1 MLKEIYVKNFA
12 IIDDVNIKFTS
23 GFNILS
29 GETGAGKTLIIE
41 AINLLIGERANTDLI
56 RDRQEN
62 LLVQG
67 FFDFKDNANV
77 TDFMM
82 KEGLIKNVDEAVD
95 LEITRE
101 LNRNGRNR
109 IFINGSFSQVS
120 TLKNLGRLFID
131 IHGQHEHQYLL
142 EQKNHLKIIDE
153 IGGSEISELRKSYEE
168 AYKNYMDSKLLL
180 EDTLQKQKQKDEFLY
195 ELRSKLNEIDNLKLK
210 PGEYEELENEKN
222 ILKNYEKIYQY
233 SSECLSILSGNE
245 NNDFSLIFNNS
256 KLLKILNEFERIDKN
271 ISRFLPGIEEYSI
284 IAEELNNYLN
294 SFMQNLE
301 FSPKKL
307 EDIQERIFLI
317 NEIKRKYNMD
327 IPELIEYREK
337 LKEQADAIE
346 EIDDIIRERA
356 KDLEDKKNK
365 LINEA
370 VKLEN
375 SRKKISLNFEKQII
389 KEMLDLNFKSVRFK
403 SEISNTEGE
412 DADYG
417 SQKIRFTSEGINR
430 CEFLISLNPGEE
442 LKSLTKIASGGE
454 ISRIMLSLK
463 SIIGKADNIQT
474 MIFDEIDSG
483 IGGQTALV
491 VGEKLYK
498 ISVLKQVICITHL
511 PQIASFADNHLFIE
525 KYIHKDKTKIRINA
539 LHGEDRVLEI
549 SRMMSGAKQSDLS
562 VMHANE
568 LISQSK
574 LIKEEIRGHFKFGN

>member
-12 IIDDVNIKFTS
+12 IIDDANIRFTG

-41 AINLLIGERANTDLI
+41 AINLLIGERANTELI

-67 FFDFKDNANV
+67 FFDFKDNSNV
-77 TDFMM
+77 IDFLL
-82 KEGLIKNVDEAVD
+82 KEGLIKNVDEASD

-101 LNRNGRNR
+101 LNKNGRNR
-109 IFINGSFSQVS
+109 VFINGNFSQVGI
-120 TLKNLGRLFID
+120 LKNLSSLFID

-142 EQKNHLKIIDE
+142 DQKNHLKIIDE
-153 IGGSEISELRKSYEE
+153 IGGPEISELKKSYNI
-168 AYKNYMDSKLLL
+168 AYRNYIDSKKSL
-180 EDTLQKQKQKDEFLY
+180 DDILQKQKQKDQFLY
-195 ELRSKLNEIDNLKLK
+195 ELRLKLKELENLKLK

-233 SSECLSILSGNE
+233 SSECISILNGNE
-245 NNDFSLIFNNS
+245 NNDYSLVFNNS
-256 KLLKILNEFERIDKN
+256 KLFKILSDFEKIDKN
-271 ISRFLPGIEEYSI
+271 ISKFLPDIEGYSI
-284 IAEELNNYLN
+284 IIEELNNYLN
-294 SFMQNLE
+294 SFIQNLE
-301 FSPKKL
+301 FNPRKL
-307 EDIQERIFLI
+307 EEIQERIFLI
-317 NEIKRKYNMD
+317 NEIKRKYNME
-327 IPELIEYREK
+327 IPELIEHEEELRE
-337 LKEQADAIE
+337 QVANIE
-346 EIDDIIRERA
+346 EIDDIINEKT
-356 KDLEDKKNK
+356 KDFESRKDILLNESIK
-365 LINEA
+365 LDN
-370 VKLEN
+370 L
-375 SRKKISLNFEKQII
+375 RKKISLGFEKQII

-403 SEISNTEGE
+403 AEISNIGGE
-412 DADYG
+412 DADYIN
-417 SQKIRFTSEGINR
+417 QKVRFTPDGINK
-430 CEFLISLNPGEE
+430 CEFLISLNLGEE

-454 ISRIMLSLK
+454 ISRIMLALK

-525 KYIHKDKTKIRINA
+525 KHIDKNKTKIKINT
-539 LHGEDRVLEI
+539 LYGEERVLEI
-549 SRMMSGAKQSDLS
+549 SRMMSGTKQSDLS

-568 LISQSK
+568 LINQSK
-574 LIKEEIRGHFKFGN
+574 LIKEEVRGAF

>member
-12 IIDDVNIKFTS
+12 IIDDVNIKFTD

-67 FFDFKDNANV
+67 FFDFRDNTNI
-77 TDFMM
+77 TDFMLN
-82 KEGLIKNVDEAVD
+82 EGLIKNIDEAED

-109 IFINGSFSQVS
+109 VFINGSFSQVS
-120 TLKNLGRLFID
+120 ILKNLGRLLID

-153 IGGSEISELRKSYEE
+153 IGGSEISELRKSYGE
-168 AYKNYMDSKLLL
+168 AYKNYIDSKLLL
-180 EDTLQKQKQKDEFLY
+180 EDALQKQKQKDDFLY
-195 ELRSKLNEIDNLKLK
+195 ELRLKLNEIDSLKLK
-210 PGEYEELENEKN
+210 PGEHEELENEKN

-245 NNDFSLIFNNS
+245 NNYFSLIFNNS
-256 KLLKILNEFERIDKN
+256 KLLKILKEFEKIDKN
-271 ISRFLPGIEEYSI
+271 ISRFLPGIEEYGI

-327 IPELIEYREK
+327 VPELIEYREK
-337 LKEQADAIE
+337 LKEQTDTIE
-346 EIDDIIRERA
+346 EIDDIIRERT

-375 SRKKISLNFEKQII
+375 SRKKISLDFEKNII

-403 SEISNTEGE
+403 SEISNTEGG

-417 SQKIRFTSEGINR
+417 NRRIRFTSEGINR

-525 KYIHKDKTKIRINA
+525 KYIHKGKTKIKINA
-539 LHGEDRVLEI
+539 LNEEDRILEI
-549 SRMMSGAKQSDLS
+549 SRMMSGAKQSDVS

-574 LIKEEIRGHFKFGN
+574 LIKEEIKV